1 MNYRLGR
8 GFGFRGPS
16 QSWPYIGR
24 GRGGLP
30 RCSNPDLW
38 GGINYIEP
46 VSSRAEG
53 SESTKDLVDSL
64 KNQLED
70 IVNRLQE
77 LEKKG

>member
-1 MNYRLGR
+1 MNYRSGR

-38 GGINYIEP
+38 GGIEYP
-46 VSSRAEG
+46 VAVSSRVG
-53 SESTKDLVDSL
+53 ESILSKDLVDSL
-64 KNQLED
+64 KHQLKD
-70 IVNRLQE
+70 IESRLQE